1 MHRPNPDGHS
11 HLLRPV
17 TLKCTISIYS
27 YSCSGSHNPVTLASY
42 SLFPTNTV
50 CNHDTV
56 LVIYPFWNSVAV
68 KSIKK
73 QHLVEVR
80 SMANPPAVVKVALE
94 SICLLL
100 GENTTEWRTIRS
112 VTMRENFISTIVNF
126 NTEDIT

>member
-1 MHRPNPDGHS
+1 M
-11 HLLRPV
+11 
-17 TLKCTISIYS
+17 
-27 YSCSGSHNPVTLASY
+27 
-42 SLFPTNTV
+42 

-56 LVIYPFWNSVAV
+56 LFIYPFWNSVAV

>member
-1 MHRPNPDGHS
+1 M
-11 HLLRPV
+11 
-17 TLKCTISIYS
+17 TTFIFIYS
-27 YSCSGSHNPVTLASY
+27 VDWRGLISVFVAKLCKCVH
-42 SLFPTNTV
+42 
-50 CNHDTV
+50 
-56 LVIYPFWNSVAV
+56 VAV

-80 SMANPPAVVKVALE
+80 SMANPPAVVKLALE

-126 NTEDIT
+126 NTEDMT

>member
-1 MHRPNPDGHS
+1 MQS
-11 HLLRPV
+11 
-17 TLKCTISIYS
+17 
-27 YSCSGSHNPVTLASY
+27 
-42 SLFPTNTV
+42 
-50 CNHDTV
+50 DTV